1 MFRQK
6 QLIQPRPSVSETDG
20 LELNI
25 RLSGPTIV
33 KLLSIAVAVLF
44 GSGVLVRTTST
55 KSSLTDFPGRIVEVP
70 ESKP

>member
-6 QLIQPRPSVSETDG
+6 QLIQTKLSSPETDG

-33 KLLSIAVAVLF
+33 KLLSITVAVLF

-55 KSSLTDFPGRIVEVP
+55 KNPLAESSERVVDLLE
-70 ESKP
+70 